1 MTDAATPLPLHRLV
15 LEQIRVL
22 VVAGIGTG
30 AIVVGV
36 GSRLAMLALRLTS
49 PGSVIGRQSDDDFT
63 IGEFTISGTYNLLL
77 LGAAVGIVG
86 VAAYQCV
93 APRLIGPLW
102 FRRSTVALASG
113 VVVGSML
120 VHADGIDFRVLKP
133 MWFAIGLF
141 VLLPALFGA
150 AIGAVVD
157 RVSLL
162 ASSSARGRRRWIL
175 PGVLFACFP
184 LTIILLAPGALIFT
198 IWVGARERTPLM
210 SWTRSRPATLVARAG
225 WLGIAVL
232 GLVAL
237 IGDVTALT

>member
-1 MTDAATPLPLHRLV
+1 MTPAPAPRSLDRLV

-30 AIVVGV
+30 AIVVGI

-49 PGSVIGRQSDDDFT
+49 PDSVIGRQSDDDFT
-63 IGEFTISGTYNLLL
+63 IGEFTLGGSYNLLL
-77 LGAAVGIVG
+77 LGAAVGIIG

-102 FRRSTVALASG
+102 FQRLTVALASG

-157 RVSLL
+157 RVSDPTLN
-162 ASSSARGRRRWIL
+162 ARGRVRWIL
-175 PGVLFACFP
+175 PVVLFAFFP
-184 LTIILLAPGALIFT
+184 LTIVVLAPGALIFA
-198 IWVGARERTPLM
+198 IWLGVRERTPLM
-210 SWTRSRPATLVARAG
+210 AWTRSRPATLLARAG

-237 IGDVTALT
+237 VGDVTALT

>member
-1 MTDAATPLPLHRLV
+1 MTDAAAPLPLHRLV

-63 IGEFTISGTYNLLL
+63 IGEFTLGGSYNLLL
-77 LGAAVGIVG
+77 LGAAVGIIG

-102 FRRSTVALASG
+102 FRRLTVALASG
-113 VVVGSML
+113 AVVGSML

-157 RVSLL
+157 RVSDPT
-162 ASSSARGRRRWIL
+162 SFSAQGRRRWIL
-175 PGVLFACFP
+175 PVVLFACFP
-184 LTIILLAPGALIFT
+184 LTIVVLAPGALIFT
-198 IWVGARERTPLM
+198 IWLGVRERTPLM
-210 SWTRSRPATLVARAG
+210 AWTRSRPATLFARAG

-237 IGDVTALT
+237 VGDVTALT